1 MIGRLDVED
10 ASALMAQEMGVRFSH
25 PIVVGIFAVDGE
37 HTHHTVLH
45 KKAER
50 VVNCCLGKGRNMIHQ
65 GLINLVYGGVSHLL
79 QKILHHGHTLHGYFH
94 AVCREIVVD
103 LFFLHKEELLCR
115 GQIYKFLLKNA
126 RSRTIFLK
134 NKD

>member
-1 MIGRLDVED
+1 MSGRLNIED
-10 ASALMAQEMGVRFSH
+10 SSTLMAQEMGVRISH

-45 KKAER
+45 KKPER
-50 VVNCCLGKGRNMIHQ
+50 VVNGCLGKGRNMIHQ

-115 GQIYKFLLKNA
+115 GQNYKFLLKNA
-126 RSRTIFLK
+126 RSQTIFLK